1 MWKYIGTRLLLMIPV
16 LLGIT
21 LVIFALMS
29 LSPGDPARLI
39 LGEAASIEDVMA
51 LREEM
56 GLNKPFFVRYF
67 NYLFGVLRGD
77 FGKSYVY
84 KIPVFETIMPLL
96 PSTVKL
102 ALGALIIMVILGIP
116 LGVISAVRKYTW
128 VDTVSMVFALFLN
141 SMPAFWLGLMLILLF
156 ALRLHWLPS
165 MGVETLKHYIL
176 PCVTLS
182 AGMMAN
188 LVRMTRSSM
197 LDVLRQDYIRTARA
211 KGANERV
218 VIYRHA
224 LRNALMPVITVV
236 GLNFGSMLGGAMVV
250 ESVFAMP
257 GMGTLIISSVRSKDT
272 PLVIA
277 AVLVV
282 AVFAGIINLIVDIL
296 YAYVDPRIK
305 SRYLSVKKASRAK
318 KLFRESGA
326 QNG

>member
-1 MWKYIGTRLLLMIPV
+1 MWKYITKRLLLVIPV
-16 LLGIT
+16 LLGISF
-21 LVIFALMS
+21 VIFALMS

-39 LGEAASIEDVMA
+39 LGESASMEDVMA

-56 GLNKPFFVRYF
+56 GLNDPFFTRYF
-67 NYLFGVLRGD
+67 RYIFSALRGD

-84 KIPVFETIMPLL
+84 NIPVFETIMPLL

-102 ALGALIIMVILGIP
+102 ALGSLFIMVILGIP
-116 LGVISAVRKYTW
+116 LGVISAVKKYTW

-156 ALRLHWLPS
+156 ALRLHLLPS
-165 MGVETLKHYIL
+165 MGVDTLKHYIL
-176 PCVTLS
+176 PCMTLS

-211 KGANERV
+211 KGATERV

-257 GMGTLIISSVRSKDT
+257 GMGTLIISSVRAKDT
-272 PLVIA
+272 PLVVA

-305 SRYLSVKKASRAK
+305 SQYVSVKKSNKKASAAA
-318 KLFRESGA
+318 ESGA
-326 QNG
+326 AA